1 MQTWNPPVEITTTST
16 PNDQCKWVNHQW
28 PDSICSGFIRYEPS
42 QYGGYLFRDASHGI
56 PILGHVRA
64 EYHGSYPDQA
74 EQIARRL
81 TACWNALVGKSI
93 NEIEQMARTNAAPL
107 TAADGRGGAA

>member
-1 MQTWNPPVEITTTST
+1 MAESST
-16 PNDQCKWVNHQW
+16 PLDQCKWVNHQW

-81 TACWNALVGKSI
+81 TACWNALVGKPI
-93 NEIEQMARTNAAPL
+93 EQIEQMARDAVGTQQPRG
-107 TAADGRGGAA
+107 ADVDK